1 MDLDVRYHTHGFTLV
16 IFNSEY
22 IDKKEF
28 IVLNIPILTPLIKA
42 AIYKVL
48 GASVH
53 SITNPRNILH
63 HPLPARNFVLSQ
75 NSLASTLQDQYGVF
89 DVIGIIDGI
98 KQVIKQGSC
107 MESNVRSKIIPHVE
121 EQSRKIE
128 KLLTEDLGSRWTDDL
143 ENMLG
148 GLKGRFIGSK
158 RSDSVDNV
166 LSTSASSTSLS
177 LSAES
182 DICC

>member
-1 MDLDVRYHTHGFTLV
+1 MDLDVRYLTHGFTLV

-22 IDKKEF
+22 LDKKEF
-28 IVLNIPILTPLIKA
+28 IVLNIPILSPLIKA

-48 GASVH
+48 GPTVH

-63 HPLPARNFVLSQ
+63 HPLPAKDFVLSQ

-89 DVIGIIDGI
+89 DVIYIIDGI

-107 MESNVRSKIIPHVE
+107 MESNVRSKVIPHIE

-128 KLLTEDLGSRWTDDL
+128 KLLTDDLGSRWTDDL

-148 GLKGRFIGSK
+148 GLKARFIGTK
-158 RSDSVDNV
+158 RSDNVDNV
-166 LSTSASSTSLS
+166 SSSTSLS
-177 LSAES
+177 LSTGS
-182 DICC
+182 DIYC